1 MKISSFLWNK
11 GLAGAALLL
20 LALPYPATA
29 RNPHRHSAASPALIV
44 NSGDAATP
52 GYRISV
58 SASGHAESAFR
69 PLAQRRGT
77 ALRKHVLLPSTLRRR
92 FFSDLAQAAPVSRLP
107 VSTEAPGDAPDVQ
120 MIVRYQ
126 GSQSPDLRRAES
138 ERGRRLY
145 RDVQQIAQMLR
156 LPIPNTP

>member
-1 MKISSFLWNK
+1 MKISAFLGNK
-11 GLAGAALLL
+11 SLAGAALLL
-20 LALPYPATA
+20 LALPHPAAA
-29 RNPHRHSAASPALIV
+29 RSHRYSAASPAMIL
-44 NSGDAATP
+44 NSGNAATP

-69 PLAQRRGT
+69 PLARRRGT
-77 ALRKHVLLPSTLRRR
+77 ALRKHVLLPLSLRRR
-92 FFSDLAQAAPVSRLP
+92 FFSDLAQVVPVSRLP
-107 VSTEAPGDAPDVQ
+107 VSTKALSDAPDVQ

-126 GSQSPDLRRAES
+126 GSQSPDLRRAEN

-145 RDVQQIAQMLR
+145 RDVQQIAQLLR